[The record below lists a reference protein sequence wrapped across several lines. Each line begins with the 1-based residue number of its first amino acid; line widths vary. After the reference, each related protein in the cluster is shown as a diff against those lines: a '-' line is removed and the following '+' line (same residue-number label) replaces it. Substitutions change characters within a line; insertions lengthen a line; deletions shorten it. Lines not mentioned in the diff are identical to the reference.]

1 MKIDGRCHCGD
12 ITYEARVDP
21 DRVVICHC
29 TDCQAFSGA
38 PYRVSVP
45 VLVENLALRGE
56 PKTYVKHGDSG
67 VEVTQAFCPRCGS
80 SLYSQKDPGYV
91 FLRLGGV
98 RQRAEMPPKL
108 QGFTRSAMPWAMDI
122 RDVPIA
128 R

>member
-1 MKIDGRCHCGD
+1 MRIDGGCHCGE

-45 VLVENLALRGE
+45 VLVENLTLRGE
-56 PKTYVKHGDSG
+56 PRTYVKHGDRG
-67 VEVTQAFCPRCGS
+67 AEVTQAFCPRCGS
-80 SLYSQKDPGYV
+80 SLYSQKDPSYV

-98 RQRAEMPPKL
+98 RQRADMPPKL
-108 QGFTRSAMPWAMDI
+108 QGFTRSAMRWAMDI
-122 RDVPIA
+122 REVPIA